1 MSQLQDRIAQFR
13 KMANDDP
20 DNELGH
26 YRLGQLLMEDKQYVE
41 AINSFRRTLE
51 LSPQF
56 SKVYHLLGLALL
68 NGGQRD
74 EALTVLRQG
83 YAVADE
89 RGDNMPR
96 DEMARMLVEL
106 GEPAP
111 VSKRVAAPAAAA
123 HGEGT
128 GFRCLRPTCMMG
140 ARAHQLPAPP
150 MKDETGKRIYDTIC
164 ADCWT
169 DWLKNYSIKVI
180 NELRLDLSTDR
191 GQEEYDRYMREFL
204 GLEDQPTTALPQV

>member
-26 YRLGQLLMEDKQYVE
+26 YRLGQLLMEDKQYAE
-41 AINSFRRTLE
+41 AINSFRRTLKI
-51 LSPQF
+51 SPQF
-56 SKVYHLLGLALL
+56 SKVYHLLALALV
-68 NGGQRD
+68 NSGQHD
-74 EALTVLRQG
+74 EAKKVLRQG

-106 GEPAP
+106 GESAP
-111 VSKRVAAPAAAA
+111 LSKRAAPTADLSP
-123 HGEGT
+123 GGG
-128 GFRCLRPTCMMG
+128 GFHCQRPTCMMG
-140 ARAHQLPAPP
+140 SRARQLQAPP
-150 MKDETGKRIYDTIC
+150 MKDETGKRIYESIC
-164 ADCWT
+164 GDCWN

-204 GLEDQPTTALPQV
+204 GLEDQPTTALPRA

>member
-1 MSQLQDRIAQFR
+1 MSQLQERIAQFR

-26 YRLGQLLMEDKQYVE
+26 YRLGQLLMEDKQYAE
-41 AINSFRRTLE
+41 AIKSFRRTLE

-56 SKVYHLLGLALL
+56 SKVYHLL
-68 NGGQRD
+68 
-74 EALTVLRQG
+74 ALTLVNNGQTEEAKRVLREG

-111 VSKRVAAPAAAA
+111 VSKRATAQAGGAQ
-123 HGEGT
+123 GGT
-128 GFRCLRPTCMMG
+128 GFRCQRPTCMMG
-140 ARAHQLPAPP
+140 SRARQLSAPP
-150 MKDETGKRIYDTIC
+150 MKDATGQRIYETIC
-164 ADCWT
+164 ADCWNE
-169 DWLKNYSIKVI
+169 WLKNYSIKVI

-191 GQEEYDRYMREFL
+191 GQDEYDRYMREFL
-204 GLEDQPTTALPQV
+204 GLEDHPTTALPQA